1 MYSIIEMLGYMRPQ
15 GSDTQQEFCERFIEP
30 TFGKPDEHGNY
41 VLQVGDKPHLCF
53 TAHHDTV
60 HKQGGIQK
68 LVVTN
73 DVVTVADSKVSNCLG
88 ADCTSGIYVILSMI
102 EAGIEGTYVIHAAE
116 ESGCVGSTEMIR
128 DYPMWLTYTKAVIS
142 FDRYGDKSVIT
153 HQMGFRTASDA
164 FANSFADALNMP
176 QLQPDS
182 GGSYTDSN
190 EYAEIVPEC
199 TNISV
204 GYYGQHSVS
213 ESQDLTYLDK
223 LVFALENA
231 DWSKLVFER
240 DPSVIETIDRGS
252 RYGYSLG
259 RHYDYGFD
267 DNYSYDPNMDNVGQ
281 LFELIVDNSYAVAEL
296 LDSLGMTPLDLI
308 EECKIDDANLYT
320 KLYNT
325 RYSM

>member
-15 GSDTQQEFCERFIEP
+15 GSDAQQLFCERFIEP
-30 TFGKPDEHGNY
+30 TFGKPDDHGNY
-41 VLQVGDKPHLCF
+41 ILQIGQKPKHCF

-60 HKQGGIQK
+60 HRQGGMQK

-73 DVVTVADSKVSNCLG
+73 DIVTVADPKVSSCLG
-88 ADCTSGIYVILSMI
+88 ADCTSGVYVILSMI

-116 ESGCVGSTEMIR
+116 EVGCRGSMELVK

-142 FDRYGDKSVIT
+142 FDRYGDNSVIT

-164 FANSFADALNMP
+164 FANSFADALDMP
-176 QLQPDS
+176 QLKPDT

-204 GYYGQHSVS
+204 GYYGQHSTG
-213 ESQDLTYLDK
+213 ESQDLAYLEK
-223 LVFALENA
+223 LVYALENA
-231 DWSKLVFER
+231 DWSKLVYER
-240 DPSVIETIDRGS
+240 DPTVIESISRGS
-252 RYGYSLG
+252 NYGYSLG
-259 RHYDYGFD
+259 YRYDDSYGYD
-267 DNYSYDPNMDNVGQ
+267 DSLDNLGQ
-281 LFELIVDNSYAVAEL
+281 LFEVVTENPYAVAEL
-296 LDSLGMTPLDLI
+296 LDSLGMTALDLI

-320 KLYNT
+320 RISNT

>member
-15 GSDTQQEFCERFIEP
+15 GSDAQQLFCERFIEP
-30 TFGKPDEHGNY
+30 PFGKPEEHGNY
-41 VLQVGDKPHLCF
+41 ILQIGQKPKPCF

-60 HKQGGIQK
+60 HRQGGMQK

-73 DVVTVADSKVSNCLG
+73 DIVTVADPKVSSCLG

-116 ESGCVGSTEMIR
+116 EVGCKGSMEMVR

-142 FDRYGDKSVIT
+142 FDRYGDNSVIT

-176 QLQPDS
+176 QLKPDT

-204 GYYGQHSVS
+204 GYYSQHSTT
-213 ESQDLTYLDK
+213 ESQDLAYLEK
-223 LVFALENA
+223 LVYALENA
-231 DWSKLVFER
+231 DWSKLVYER
-240 DPSVIETIDRGS
+240 DPTIIETINRGG

-259 RHYDYGFD
+259 YDDYGLGSFK
-267 DNYSYDPNMDNVGQ
+267 YESSMDNVGQ
-281 LFELIVDNSYAVAEL
+281 LFEIVVDNPFAVAEL
-296 LDSLGMTPLDLI
+296 LDSLGMTPLDLM
-308 EECKIDDANLYT
+308 EECKIDDPNLYN
-320 KLYNT
+320 KIQDT

>member
-1 MYSIIEMLGYMRPQ
+1 MRPQ
-15 GSDTQQEFCERFIEP
+15 GSDAQQLFCERFIEP
-30 TFGKPDEHGNY
+30 TFGKPDDHGNY
-41 VLQVGDKPHLCF
+41 ILQIGQKPKHCF

-60 HKQGGIQK
+60 HRQGGIQK

-73 DVVTVADSKVSNCLG
+73 DVVTVADPKVSSCLG
-88 ADCTSGIYVILSMI
+88 ADCTSGIYIILSMI

-116 ESGCVGSTEMIR
+116 EVGCKGSMEMVR

-142 FDRYGDKSVIT
+142 FDRYGDNSVIT

-164 FANSFADALNMP
+164 FANSFADALGMP
-176 QLQPDS
+176 QLKPDT

-204 GYYGQHSVS
+204 GYYSQHSTT
-213 ESQDLTYLDK
+213 ESQDLAYLEK

-231 DWSKLVFER
+231 DWSKLVYER
-240 DPSVIETIDRGS
+240 DPTIIETINRGG

-259 RHYDYGFD
+259 YDDYGLGSFK
-267 DNYSYDPNMDNVGQ
+267 YESSMDNVGQ
-281 LFELIVDNSYAVAEL
+281 LFEIVVDNPFAVAEL
-296 LDSLGMTPLDLI
+296 LDSLGMTPLDLM
-308 EECKIDDANLYT
+308 EECNIDDPNLYN
-320 KLYNT
+320 KISNT

>member
-15 GSDTQQEFCERFIEP
+15 GSDAQQLFCERFIEP
-30 TFGKPDEHGNY
+30 TFGKPDDHGNY
-41 VLQVGDKPHLCF
+41 ILQVGDKPKLCF

-60 HKQGGIQK
+60 HRQGGMQK

-73 DVVTVADSKVSNCLG
+73 DVVTVADPKVSSCLG
-88 ADCTSGIYVILSMI
+88 ADCTSGIYIILSMI

-116 ESGCVGSTEMIR
+116 EIGCRGSMEMVK

-142 FDRYGDKSVIT
+142 FDRYGDNSVIT

-164 FANSFADALNMP
+164 FAKSFADALNMQ
-176 QLQPDS
+176 QLKADT

-190 EYAEIVPEC
+190 EYAEIVSEC

-204 GYYGQHSVS
+204 GYYSQHSTT
-213 ESQDLTYLDK
+213 ESQDLAYLEK
-223 LVFALENA
+223 LVYALENA
-231 DWSKLVFER
+231 DWDKLVFER
-240 DPSVIETIDRGS
+240 DPTITETISRGS

-259 RHYDYGFD
+259 YEDFGVG
-267 DNYSYDPNMDNVGQ
+267 SYAYESSMDNVGQ
-281 LFELIVDNSYAVAEL
+281 LFEIVADNPFAVAEL
-296 LDSLGMTPLDLI
+296 LDSLGMTPLDLM

>member
-1 MYSIIEMLGYMRPQ
+1 
-15 GSDTQQEFCERFIEP
+15 
-30 TFGKPDEHGNY
+30 
-41 VLQVGDKPHLCF
+41 
-53 TAHHDTV
+53 
-60 HKQGGIQK
+60 
-68 LVVTN
+68 
-73 DVVTVADSKVSNCLG
+73 
-88 ADCTSGIYVILSMI
+88 
-102 EAGIEGTYVIHAAE
+102 
-116 ESGCVGSTEMIR
+116 
-128 DYPMWLTYTKAVIS
+128 
-142 FDRYGDKSVIT
+142 
-153 HQMGFRTASDA
+153 MGFRTASDA

-240 DPSVIETIDRGS
+240 DPTIVETINRAG

-259 RHYDYGFD
+259 SHYDYGFG
-267 DNYSYDPNMDNVGQ
+267 DNYSYNHNMDNVGQ
-281 LFELIVDNSYAVAEL
+281 LFELVVDNSYAVAEL
-296 LDSLGMTPLDLI
+296 LDSLGITPLDLM
-308 EECKIDDANLYT
+308 EECNIDDANLYT
-320 KLYNT
+320 KISNT

>member
-1 MYSIIEMLGYMRPQ
+1 MRPQ
-15 GSDTQQEFCERFIEP
+15 GSDAQQLFCERFIEP
-30 TFGKPDEHGNY
+30 TFGKPDDHGNY
-41 VLQVGDKPHLCF
+41 ILQIGQKPKHCF

-60 HKQGGIQK
+60 HRQGGMQK

-73 DVVTVADSKVSNCLG
+73 DVVTVADPKVSSCLG
-88 ADCTSGIYVILSMI
+88 ADCTSGVYVILSMI

-116 ESGCVGSTEMIR
+116 EVGCKGSMEMIR

-142 FDRYGDKSVIT
+142 FDRYGDNSVIT

-176 QLQPDS
+176 QLKPDT

-204 GYYGQHSVS
+204 GYYSQHSTT
-213 ESQDLTYLDK
+213 ESQDLAYLEK

-231 DWSKLVFER
+231 DWSKIVYER
-240 DPSVIETIDRGS
+240 DPTIIETINRGG
-252 RYGYSLG
+252 RYGYSFG
-259 RHYDYGFD
+259 YDDYGLGSFK
-267 DNYSYDPNMDNVGQ
+267 YESSMDNVGQ
-281 LFELIVDNSYAVAEL
+281 LFEIVADNPFAVAEL
-296 LDSLGMTPLDLI
+296 LDSLGMTPLDLM
-308 EECKIDDANLYT
+308 EECNIDDPNLYN
-320 KLYNT
+320 KISNT

>member
-1 MYSIIEMLGYMRPQ
+1 MRPQ
-15 GSDTQQEFCERFIEP
+15 GSDAQQLFCERFIEP

-41 VLQVGDKPHLCF
+41 ILQIGQKPKHCF

-60 HKQGGIQK
+60 HRQGGMQK

-73 DVVTVADSKVSNCLG
+73 DVVTVADPKVSSCLG

-116 ESGCVGSTEMIR
+116 EVGCKGSMEMVR

-142 FDRYGDKSVIT
+142 FDRYGDNSVIT

-164 FANSFADALNMP
+164 FANSFADALGMP
-176 QLQPDS
+176 QLKPDT

-204 GYYGQHSVS
+204 GYYSQHSTT
-213 ESQDLTYLDK
+213 ESQDLAYLEK

-231 DWSKLVFER
+231 DWSKLVYER
-240 DPSVIETIDRGS
+240 DPTIIETINRGG

-259 RHYDYGFD
+259 YDDYGLGSFK
-267 DNYSYDPNMDNVGQ
+267 YESSMDNVGQ
-281 LFELIVDNSYAVAEL
+281 LFEIVADNPFAVAEL
-296 LDSLGMTPLDLI
+296 LDSLGMTPLDLM
-308 EECKIDDANLYT
+308 EECNIDDPNLYN
-320 KLYNT
+320 KISNT

>member
-1 MYSIIEMLGYMRPQ
+1 MRPQ
-15 GSDTQQEFCERFIEP
+15 GSDAQQLFCERFIEP
-30 TFGKPDEHGNY
+30 TFGKPDDHGNY
-41 VLQVGDKPHLCF
+41 ILQIGQKPKHCF

-60 HKQGGIQK
+60 HRQGGMQK

-73 DVVTVADSKVSNCLG
+73 DVVTVADPKVSSCLG
-88 ADCTSGIYVILSMI
+88 ADCTSGIYIILSMI

-116 ESGCVGSTEMIR
+116 EVGCKGSMEMVR

-142 FDRYGDKSVIT
+142 FDRYGDNSVIT

-164 FANSFADALNMP
+164 FANSFADALGMP
-176 QLQPDS
+176 QLKPDT

-204 GYYGQHSVS
+204 GYYSQHSTT
-213 ESQDLTYLDK
+213 ESQDLAYLEK

-231 DWSKLVFER
+231 DWSKLVYER
-240 DPSVIETIDRGS
+240 DPTIIETINRGG

-259 RHYDYGFD
+259 YDDYGLGSFK
-267 DNYSYDPNMDNVGQ
+267 YESSMDNVGQ
-281 LFELIVDNSYAVAEL
+281 LFEIVVDNPFAVAEL
-296 LDSLGMTPLDLI
+296 LDSLGMTPLDLM
-308 EECKIDDANLYT
+308 EECNIDDPNLYN
-320 KLYNT
+320 KISNT